1 MQVQCGNFGAHQTNG
16 DFPMFRRIAVVLA
29 SFLVTLGLT
38 AAPGTPV
45 IAADGAPRVRLT
57 TNMGAIVLELDAARA
72 PKTVEN
78 FLTYVRAGFYD
89 GTIFHRVI
97 RGFMIQGGGMMPGL
111 EGKPTRGPIPNE
123 ADNGLKNAAGTIAMA
138 RTGDPHS
145 ATAQFFINTVDNRAL
160 DHRDKSPQG
169 WGYTVFGRVVEGM
182 DVVRI
187 IEGGPTGPSA
197 GHMDV
202 PRSDVIITKAEIL

>member
-1 MQVQCGNFGAHQTNG
+1 MAI
-16 DFPMFRRIAVVLA
+16 FPMFRRIAAVFA
-29 SFLVTLGLT
+29 SLLVTFGLT
-38 AAPGTPV
+38 VAPMSTAT
-45 IAADGAPRVRLT
+45 AADNAPRVRLM

-97 RGFMIQGGGMMPGL
+97 RGFMIQGGGMVPGL
-111 EGKPTRGPIPNE
+111 ERKPTRGPIPNE
-123 ADNGLKNAAGTIAMA
+123 ADNELKNAAGTIAMA

-169 WGYTVFGRVVEGM
+169 WGYTVFGRVIEGM

-202 PRSDVIITKAEIL
+202 PRSDVIITKAEIIP